1 MSKISETTTA
11 ERSLELRRIADG
23 GEIAFLI
30 IPFSATEHMEEVT
43 SLITQT
49 LAEYDICCL
58 RSDQRRMS
66 DDLWENIRIYM
77 HAADYG
83 VAVFERVD
91 TSDYNP
97 NVSIEVG
104 YMMALGT
111 PLCLLKEK
119 RLPRLPSDIAGK
131 LYHEFDMLSRT
142 TSIPTAVNQW
152 ASSLGIVRKGLVQ
165 QLSLPQFVVLPP
177 GVGPKS
183 LKRLLRPLLES
194 DVLPEAELREA
205 SRLGSHSFARHIGYL
220 RVNRL
225 IVQAEEGQRPVGLT
239 DSGKGYAEALFSGK
253 AVSHVSD
260 KT

>member
-1 MSKISETTTA
+1 MSDSTTA
-11 ERSLELRRIADG
+11 ERSLELRRLADG
-23 GEIAFLI
+23 REIAFLI

-49 LAEYDICCL
+49 LADYDICCL
-58 RSDQRRMS
+58 RSDQRSMS
-66 DDLWENIRIYM
+66 DDLWQNTRIYM

-142 TSIPTAVNQW
+142 RSVPAAVKQW
-152 ASSLGIVRKGLVQ
+152 ASSLDIIEKAVTQ
-165 QLSLPQFVVLPP
+165 QQSWPQFVVLPP

-183 LKRLLRPLLES
+183 LKQLLRPLLDS

-205 SRLGSHSFARHIGYL
+205 SRLGSHSFARHMGYL
-220 RVNRL
+220 RANRL
-225 IVQAEEGQRPVGLT
+225 IVQAEEGRRPVSVT
-239 DSGKGYAEALFSGK
+239 ESGKRYSQALFSGQ
-253 AVSHVSD
+253 AISHVSG
-260 KT
+260 KA